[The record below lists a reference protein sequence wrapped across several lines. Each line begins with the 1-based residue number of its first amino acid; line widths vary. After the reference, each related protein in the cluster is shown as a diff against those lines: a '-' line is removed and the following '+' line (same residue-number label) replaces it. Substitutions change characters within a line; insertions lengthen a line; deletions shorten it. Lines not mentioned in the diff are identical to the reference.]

1 MEIYLKSSWNSY
13 EIPIEFLYINGNVV
27 EIQLKFQSNWN
38 LYEIPIK
45 IDWKSNSNLSEIRM
59 KISTKHKWKSV
70 KYQVTS
76 IGNPVEMPSKIHW
89 KSSNLSKIPMEIHW
103 KFSLNLF
110 EIPMD
115 ISMKYLWKSIGK
127 KNLKFQ
133 WYPLGIKLKL

>member
-1 MEIYLKSSWNSY
+1 MN
-13 EIPIEFLYINGNVV
+13 
-27 EIQLKFQSNWN
+27 
-38 LYEIPIK
+38 

-59 KISTKHKWKSV
+59 KISTKYKWKSV

-76 IGNPVEMPSKIHW
+76 IGNLVEMPSKIHW
-89 KSSNLSKIPMEIHW
+89 KSSRNLSKIPMEIHL

-133 WYPLGIKLKL
+133 